1 MILTIE
7 TRSGRELFSGGVNV
21 AEKATVDDLKHA
33 ISQSNPKYY
42 PSRQRLTLPP
52 QIGQKSG
59 SPLVDGKLLSEYSL
73 CGGSKVVFK
82 DLGTQVGWTT
92 VFFWEYFGPLAVYPL
107 FYFLPGLLYPGVK
120 QAHSKHQVQFWALLY
135 WEFHYAK
142 RIVETFFVHRY
153 SKGSMPIANLYRNCT
168 YYWIF
173 AAFVSYFINH
183 PLYTPPP
190 VQRSAVAL
198 TLAMVCQLCNLR
210 SHLILRNLRP
220 EGSKEYVIPKGF
232 AFNYITCANYTFE
245 IYGWIFF
252 GVATQTVAAFLF
264 IAAGSFP
271 MSQWAIGKHKRL
283 CKMFDGKDGQ
293 AKYPRRWI
301 VFPPLL

>member
-7 TRSGRELFSGGVNV
+7 TRSGRELISGGVNI
-21 AEKATVDDLKHA
+21 AEKATVDELKQA
-33 ISQSNPKYY
+33 ISQANPKYY
-42 PSRQRLTLPP
+42 ASRQRLTLPP
-52 QIGQKSG
+52 QTGQRSG
-59 SPLVDGKLLSEYSL
+59 STLVDGRLLSEYSL
-73 CGGSKVVFK
+73 SGGSKVVFK
-82 DLGTQVGWTT
+82 DLGAQVGWTT

-120 QAHSKHQVQFWALLY
+120 QAHAKHQVQFWALLY

-142 RIVETFFVHRY
+142 RILETFFVHRY

-168 YYWIF
+168 YYWVF

-198 TLAMVCQLCNLR
+198 ILAMVCQLCNLR
-210 SHLILRNLRP
+210 SHVILRNLRP

-232 AFNYITCANYTFE
+232 AFDYITCANYTFE
-245 IYGWIFF
+245 IYGWVFF

-271 MSQWAIGKHKRL
+271 MSQWALGKHKRL
-283 CKMFDGKDGQ
+283 RKMFDGKDGR

>member
-1 MILTIE
+1 MILTIN
-7 TRSGRELFSGGVNV
+7 TRSGRALVSGGVDV
-21 AEKATVDDLKHA
+21 ADQASVEDLKAA
-33 ISQSNPKYY
+33 ISKANPKYY

-52 QIGQKSG
+52 EPGQRSG
-59 SPLVDGKLLSEYSL
+59 NPLLDGKTLTEYNL
-73 CGGSKVVFK
+73 TNGSTVVFK

-107 FYFLPGLLYPGVK
+107 FYFLPQLLYPGTK
-120 QAHSKHQVQFWALLY
+120 PAASKHHVQTWALLY

-142 RIVETFFVHRY
+142 RILETFFVHRY
-153 SKGSMPIANLYRNCT
+153 SKGSMPIANLYRNCS

-190 VQRSAVAL
+190 VQQSAVAL

-220 EGSKEYVIPKGF
+220 LGSKEYVIPKGF

-245 IYGWIFF
+245 IYGWILF
-252 GVATQTVAAFLF
+252 GIATQTVAAFMF
-264 IAAGSFP
+264 VAAGSFP

-283 CKMFDGKDGQ
+283 RKMFDGTGGKP
-293 AKYPRRWI
+293 KYPKRWV
-301 VFPPLL
+301 VFPPFL

>member
-7 TRSGRELFSGGVNV
+7 TRSGRELISGGVNI
-21 AEKATVDDLKHA
+21 AEKATVNDLKQA
-33 ISQSNPKYY
+33 ISQANPKYY

-52 QIGQKSG
+52 QTGQKSG

-73 CGGSKVVFK
+73 SEGSKVVFK

-107 FYFLPGLLYPGVK
+107 FYFLPGLLYPGLK
-120 QAHSKHQVQFWALLY
+120 QAHAKHQVQFWALLY

-168 YYWIF
+168 YYWVF

-271 MSQWAIGKHKRL
+271 MSQWALGKHKRL
-283 CKMFDGKDGQ
+283 RKMFDGKDGR
-293 AKYPRRWI
+293 AKYPTRWI